1 METTIERTVL
11 GHLVHDEAYSRY
23 VLPHIKSDYFN
34 SEPEKLTF
42 KLVEEYSIKYNALP
56 TKEALLIDL
65 KNTVGIPEKLYQ
77 DTRVLIDGLARDAMT
92 DRKWLIDKT
101 EKFCRDRAL
110 YNALIEASVILEDK
124 SGKAMPDSIPDLLS
138 DALAVGFDNR
148 VGHDYLEDF
157 NSRFEFYHR
166 REERIS
172 LGLEKFDDITKG
184 GVARKTLT
192 VILAG
197 TGVGKTLMMCNFAA
211 THLMDGKNVLY
222 ITMEMAEE
230 KIAERIDA
238 NLLNV
243 RVDDLASLTQEAY
256 EDKVKRVREKTL
268 GKLIIKEYPTASAHA
283 GHFRALLKEL
293 KIKKNFTPDVIFI
306 DYLAICASSR
316 IKPGAGANSYTLV
329 KSIAEELRGLAGEYN
344 VPVITAAQV
353 TRTGM
358 GSSDVDLTDTS
369 ESIGLPF
376 TADLMFAVIATEELD
391 RLGQLMV
398 KQLKNRYDDMARMR
412 RFVIGVDKPK
422 MRLFDADPSAQSNL
436 MQDSPKPSS
445 APIPEPSVSDD
456 LKRRLK
462 RLV

>member
-11 GHLVHDEAYSRY
+11 SHLVHDEAYSRY
-23 VLPHIKSDYFN
+23 VLPHIKTDYFTA
-34 SEPEKLTF
+34 EPEKLVF
-42 KLVEEYSIKYNALP
+42 KLIEEYSIKYNALP
-56 TKEALLIDL
+56 SKEALVIDL
-65 KNTVGIPEKLYQ
+65 KNTPGVPEKLYQ
-77 DTRVLIDGLARDAMT
+77 DAKTIVDGLVRDSLT

-110 YNALIEASVILEDK
+110 YNALIEASIILEDK

-138 DALAVGFDNR
+138 DALSVGFDNR

-157 NSRFEFYHR
+157 SHRFEFYHR

-172 LGLEKFDDITKG
+172 FGLEKFDDITKG
-184 GVARKTLT
+184 GIARKTLT

-222 ITMEMAEE
+222 ITLEMAEE

-243 RVDDLASLTQEAY
+243 RVDELTTLTEEAY
-256 EDKVKRVREKTL
+256 RAKVARVREKTL

-293 KIKKNFTPDVIFI
+293 KIKKNFVPDVVFV

-353 TRTGM
+353 TRSGM

-376 TADLMFAVIATEELD
+376 TADLMFAVISTEELD
-391 RLGQLMV
+391 KLGQLLV
-398 KQLKNRYDDMARMR
+398 KQLKNRFDDPARLR

-422 MRLFDADPSAQSNL
+422 MRLFDADQSAQANL
-436 MQDSPKPSS
+436 MDSKPPAAQAQDPPL
-445 APIPEPSVSDD
+445 VSDD
-456 LKRRLK
+456 IKRRLK
-462 RLV
+462 RLL